1 MLCSG
6 HSIHDTELRIWV
18 VFCPTLIAYI
28 SHGETTIF
36 AAKLT
41 LPGRLTASWPAEWA
55 NISDE
60 AS

>member
-1 MLCSG
+1 
-6 HSIHDTELRIWV
+6 
-18 VFCPTLIAYI
+18 LIAYI